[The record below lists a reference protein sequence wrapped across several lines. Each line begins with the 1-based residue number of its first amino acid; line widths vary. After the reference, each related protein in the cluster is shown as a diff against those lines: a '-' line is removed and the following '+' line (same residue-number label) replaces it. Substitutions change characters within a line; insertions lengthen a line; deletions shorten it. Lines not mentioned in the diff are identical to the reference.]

1 MKNLLHDLVSI
12 LCDELENEVIS
23 LGSVTM
29 KLPALRKA
37 VEADDCFY
45 FQNAK
50 EMAPSGELDLATAP
64 PPELVVE
71 IEVTNESTKK
81 FDIYSS
87 IGISEIW
94 LHSRDRVA
102 ILALQAGSYVEVE
115 FSVSFPFLNAGR
127 IDEFVKQTE
136 TMGPRVARNML
147 RRWARDNK
155 A

>member
-1 MKNLLHDLVSI
+1 
-12 LCDELENEVIS
+12 
-23 LGSVTM
+23 
-29 KLPALRKA
+29 LRR
-37 VEADDCFY
+37 
-45 FQNAK
+45 NTH
-50 EMAPSGELDLATAP
+50 LATDP